1 LTKPVVVPNTNPLAK
16 GEPVS
21 TIQNHSEPIAIA
33 DRSANVTWQGSLA
46 AGRGTIH
53 SGSGALT
60 GHEVTWAARTEQP
73 EGKTSPEELCAA
85 AHSACFS
92 MALALKL
99 GDHGT
104 PPERLEVEATVALAD
119 VDGAPTIT
127 SSVLDV
133 TARVADLDQ
142 TTFDDIV
149 AQAAELCPVSRLF
162 AGADISVRTRLAG
175 V

>member
-1 LTKPVVVPNTNPLAK
+1 M
-16 GEPVS
+16 S
-21 TIQNHSEPIAIA
+21 TVQNRSEPIAIA
-33 DRSANVTWQGSLA
+33 DRSAQVTWKGSLA
-46 AGRGTIH
+46 AGRGTIR

-60 GHEVTWAARTEQP
+60 GHEVTWVARTEQP

-99 GDHGT
+99 GEHGT
-104 PPERLEVEATVALAD
+104 PPDRLEVRATVTLAD

-133 TARVADLDQ
+133 MAAVAGLDQ
-142 TTFDDIV
+142 SALDAIV
-149 AQAAELCPVSRLF
+149 VQAGELCPVSRLF
-162 AGADISVRTRLAG
+162 AGAQITVDARLAQA
-175 V
+175 

>member
-1 LTKPVVVPNTNPLAK
+1 MSAVQSHTTPP
-16 GEPVS
+16 
-21 TIQNHSEPIAIA
+21 AIA
-33 DRSANVTWQGSLA
+33 GRTARTSWQGTLA
-46 AGRGTIH
+46 AGHGTIR

-60 GHEVTWAARTEQP
+60 GQEVTWAARTQQP

-99 GDHGT
+99 GEHGT
-104 PPERLEVEATVALAD
+104 PPDRLEVGATVTLAD

-133 TARVADLDQ
+133 TADVSGLDQ
-142 TTFDDIV
+142 PALDAVV

-162 AGADISVRTRLAG
+162 AGAQITVDARLAQA
-175 V
+175 